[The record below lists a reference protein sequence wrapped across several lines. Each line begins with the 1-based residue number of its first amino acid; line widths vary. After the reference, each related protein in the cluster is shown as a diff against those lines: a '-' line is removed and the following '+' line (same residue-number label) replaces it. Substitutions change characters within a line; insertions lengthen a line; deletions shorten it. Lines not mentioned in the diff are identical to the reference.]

1 MPRQKEKSIVL
12 VTELEEFE
20 KAPGWWRTH
29 WLRLMLAAVVLAAIT
44 VLLVLVARP
53 VFTPTESP
61 IDKNRLL
68 YNDGHYTELVAN
80 LRQYVLDN
88 PLPSAT
94 HSGEQ
99 GYDIRLLLAQ
109 SLVSLQ
115 QSQPAAAYLRELLTR
130 QPNDSAV
137 NFWLGRALFIDQKYD
152 EAEAI
157 WKKLIDTGN
166 PEFSSRSL
174 LGLGEIRLVKNK
186 IDEAKRYV
194 DDALKLNGPLD
205 PTEAN
210 RAYYLSGLFL
220 LRDTRFV
227 EARAQFEKALASKAT
242 GKWQNNGPTTW
253 AISQANER
261 IRQIINTLPDNI
273 DESEVVRR
281 TKAGYALLSGE
292 EYGLAEEQFVRV
304 LQLTPNFIDAQSYL
318 ASIYWRTGRVLQ
330 SQSLLY
336 TVLKA
341 DPNNRFAREVFIQL
355 LTDQLQKAQPVVNS
369 SDQVRQARE
378 FVDKLLQDLIRERPD
393 DALLQTDLARFE
405 LTLGQYQN
413 AEAAY
418 IKALELNDKKPVTG
432 LNVPLLLLQLYT
444 DIGVDPCKRGALFA
458 DRVLRDFPN
467 DPDSWYWA
475 GMSSL
480 LCGKANLA
488 VTQFQKA
495 LDLRPFWPLAV
506 YRLGIAH
513 HERGDIDAA
522 NRAFDLATDLEP
534 TSNGYEKIRL
544 ARASTPKPIII
555 APDSWL
561 RRSRKP
567 GFSLWRI
574 SSIPPVSSNHHSAE
588 PQNTPSTSKEAEP

>member
-152 EAEAI
+152 EAEAL

-281 TKAGYALLSGE
+281 SKAGYALLSGE

-418 IKALELNDKKPVTG
+418 IKALELNDRKPVPG

-534 TSNGYEKIRL
+534 TSK
-544 ARASTPKPIII
+544 
-555 APDSWL
+555 WL
-561 RRSRKP
+561 RKD
-567 GFSLWRI
+567 
-574 SSIPPVSSNHHSAE
+574 
-588 PQNTPSTSKEAEP
+588 

>member
-534 TSNGYEKIRL
+534 TSK
-544 ARASTPKPIII
+544 
-555 APDSWL
+555 WL
-561 RRSRKP
+561 RKD
-567 GFSLWRI
+567 
-574 SSIPPVSSNHHSAE
+574 
-588 PQNTPSTSKEAEP
+588 

>member
-152 EAEAI
+152 EAEAL

-534 TSNGYEKIRL
+534 TSK
-544 ARASTPKPIII
+544 
-555 APDSWL
+555 WL
-561 RRSRKP
+561 RKD
-567 GFSLWRI
+567 
-574 SSIPPVSSNHHSAE
+574 
-588 PQNTPSTSKEAEP
+588 

>member
-210 RAYYLSGLFL
+210 RTYYLSGLFL

-534 TSNGYEKIRL
+534 TSK
-544 ARASTPKPIII
+544 
-555 APDSWL
+555 WL
-561 RRSRKP
+561 RKD
-567 GFSLWRI
+567 
-574 SSIPPVSSNHHSAE
+574 
-588 PQNTPSTSKEAEP
+588 